1 MAQVAT
7 QPPLHVDAL
16 LDSLIEAWRALPEV
30 AREIDHWDLI
40 EQLDYVEEWG
50 AKESLADVLREL
62 IASPSATAEQRA
74 RYDELQRLA
83 RQYRRVLDQLRSA

>member
-7 QPPLHVDAL
+7 QPRVHVDAL
-16 LDSLIEAWRALPEV
+16 LDSLIEAWRALPDV
-30 AREIDHWDLI
+30 ARDIDQWDPI

-50 AKESLADVLREL
+50 AKESLADVLGEL
-62 IASPSATAEQRA
+62 IASPSVTAEQRA

-83 RQYRRVLDQLRSA
+83 RQYHPVLDQLRSA